1 MASIAE
7 YDTVRVAALYGS
19 PESHLAISDCSRPP
33 AIGDLGTVVGF
44 SPPTSNASEAGIRY
58 IVESNAGP
66 GYLVWLAEFFS
77 YEIEKVSRS
86 TSEEESD
93 RDTDSPSRVT
103 QFSGEAFDNLLEQWL
118 LTREAHDIH
127 RKYVEEARLLP
138 LYSDMGG
145 FYGLT
150 RSRQI
155 VECEWD
161 GAEEPQI
168 VNDPRIINVALFQGA
183 MLYPPL
189 RALLPS
195 RPDDAVVCKMCNG
208 TGRVDLPQHIRNI
221 VCYCGGAGWLP
232 AGTAQMPIA
241 SRNQKRWWQFWRR

>member
-1 MASIAE
+1 MTSITE
-7 YDTVRVAALYGS
+7 YDTVRVVALYGS

-44 SPPTSNASEAGIRY
+44 SPPTSDPSDPGTRL
-58 IVESNAGP
+58 IVESNEGE
-66 GYLVWLAEFFS
+66 GYLVWLAEFFP
-77 YEIEKVSRS
+77 YEIEKVLGT
-86 TSEEESD
+86 TSNEVSN

-103 QFSGEAFDNLLEQWL
+103 QFNGETFDDLLAHWL
-118 LTREAHDIH
+118 LTKAGHDIH
-127 RKYVEEARLLP
+127 RKYVEEEGLLP

-161 GAEEPQI
+161 SAEEPSI
-168 VNDPRIINVALFQGA
+168 VTDPRVINLALFQGA
-183 MLYPPL
+183 ILYPAL
-189 RALLPS
+189 RSLLPS
-195 RPDDAVVCKMCNG
+195 RPGNAVVCETCNG

-232 AGTAQMPIA
+232 AGTAQMPRA